1 MCRSFSAMRLCVCV
15 CIILFSSLQEIV
27 LYVAVD
33 LVSVGGSEFKIMLHR
48 HLELELQII
57 LFNNATLILTL
68 V

>member
-1 MCRSFSAMRLCVCV
+1 MCV